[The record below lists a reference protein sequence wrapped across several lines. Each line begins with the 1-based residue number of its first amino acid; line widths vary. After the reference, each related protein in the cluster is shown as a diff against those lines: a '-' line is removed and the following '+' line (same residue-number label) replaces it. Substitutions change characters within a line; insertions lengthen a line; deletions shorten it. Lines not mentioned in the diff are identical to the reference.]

1 MSSPALPSQ
10 QVGELTITAVSDG
23 YLHASFDFLAN
34 IDPADASRMQGKAGI
49 ADHTSIHINCYLVR
63 GGGRTVLIDAG
74 AGGFKQWGG
83 RLKSNLLLADIDPSE
98 IDAILLTHAHPDHVG
113 GLMDTSGEAVFP
125 NAELVVHHREV
136 AFWQDDGS
144 LSRAPERARANF
156 LVARQAFD
164 GYRDRL
170 RTFDVGEVLT
180 GVTAVPLPGH
190 TAGHTGYRLE
200 SGGQNLL
207 VWGDIVHFPE
217 IQIPRPDVS
226 IAFDQDAHL
235 AAETRTRLLDLANS
249 ERLLIAG
256 MHLAKLGFAQVERM
270 GGNYGITYVGDL
282 QRRKSQDNIS
292 SRCREIYNK
301 GVLAKPT

>member
-1 MSSPALPSQ
+1 MSHLALPSQ
-10 QVGELTITAVSDG
+10 PVGDFTITAVSDG

-34 IDPADASRMQGKAGI
+34 IDPAEASRMQENAGI
-49 ADHTSIHINCYLVR
+49 TDHTSIHINCYLVR
-63 GGGRTVLIDAG
+63 GGGRTILIDAG

-83 RLKSNLLLADIDPSE
+83 RLTANLLLAGIHPSE

-113 GLMDTSGEAVFP
+113 GVMNASGEAVFP
-125 NAELVVHHREV
+125 NAELVAHHREV
-136 AFWQDDGS
+136 AFWQDDGN
-144 LSRAPERARANF
+144 LSRAPERALGNF

-170 RTFDVGEVLT
+170 RTFDAGEVLP
-180 GVTAVPLPGH
+180 GMTAVPLPGH

-235 AAETRTRLLDLANS
+235 AAETRTRLLDIASS
-249 ERLLIAG
+249 ENLLIAG
-256 MHLAKLGFAQVERM
+256 MHLGESAFGHIARTAN
-270 GGNYGITYVGDL
+270 GTYAVSYE
-282 QRRKSQDNIS
+282 K
-292 SRCREIYNK
+292 
-301 GVLAKPT
+301 

>member
-1 MSSPALPSQ
+1 MSRLALPSQ
-10 QVGELTITAVSDG
+10 PAGDLTITAVSDG

-34 IDPADASRMQGKAGI
+34 IDPADASRMQENAGI
-49 ADHTSIHINCYLVR
+49 ADQTSIHINCYLVR

-83 RLKSNLLLADIDPSE
+83 RLRANLLLAGVQPSE

-113 GLMDTSGEAVFP
+113 GLMDASGDAVFP

-136 AFWQDDGS
+136 AFWQDDGN
-144 LSRAPERARANF
+144 LNRAPERARGNF
-156 LVARQAFD
+156 LVARQAFE
-164 GYRDRL
+164 GYRERL
-170 RTFDVGEVLT
+170 RTFDAGEVLP
-180 GVTAVPLPGH
+180 GMTAVPLPGH

-200 SGGQNLL
+200 SGVQNLL

-235 AAETRTRLLDLANS
+235 AAETRTRLLDLASS

-256 MHLAKLGFAQVERM
+256 MHLGELGFAQVERR
-270 GGNYGITYVGDL
+270 GPTYRVAYEMASPD
-282 QRRKSQDNIS
+282 
-292 SRCREIYNK
+292 
-301 GVLAKPT
+301 